1 MLTTWNHLKRNAQ
14 NAASSSHRAKFNTV
28 TVTMFT
34 QDIFAR
40 SAVMVIGIDAVLVVI
55 RGIRVTLMRLIY
67 FGFII
72 SPSVISPSIIYNH
85 KKREDTHM
93 SSLISIL
100 SENAYLSILYIY
112 YYLFTLWYIT
122 ITRWN
127 VIHLY
132 HIHIIWQALFG
143 NLVFVNKKTPH
154 SFEWGDS
161 VLWGLLFEGDSI
173 NVSVYQFSW
182 KTSTCYHLYLKQW
195 R

>member
-55 RGIRVTLMRLIY
+55 RGIRVTLMRLTMKKIIEHDPRKGIFFTQKYNTSYLLFIY

-112 YYLFTLWYIT
+112 YYLFTL
-122 ITRWN
+122 
-127 VIHLY
+127 
-132 HIHIIWQALFG
+132 
-143 NLVFVNKKTPH
+143 
-154 SFEWGDS
+154 
-161 VLWGLLFEGDSI
+161 
-173 NVSVYQFSW
+173 
-182 KTSTCYHLYLKQW
+182 
-195 R
+195 